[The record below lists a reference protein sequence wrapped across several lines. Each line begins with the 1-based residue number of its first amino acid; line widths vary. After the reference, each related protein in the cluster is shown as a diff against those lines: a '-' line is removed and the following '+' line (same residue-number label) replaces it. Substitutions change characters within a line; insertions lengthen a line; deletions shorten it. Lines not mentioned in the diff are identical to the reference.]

1 MPDILLK
8 DFDAAAWERVCLA
21 AAVRGC
27 PPEALAARAVLDAY
41 GTGEDAVLTD
51 RQDIATMRGIWNQ
64 GENQVFREAMEAFQ
78 RVDSGPL
85 YERRSEPRK
94 P

>member
-8 DFDAAAWERVCLA
+8 DFDAAAWERVCLVA
-21 AAVRGC
+21 AARGC
-27 PPEALAARAVLDAY
+27 APETLAAHAVLDAFGHGVDD
-41 GTGEDAVLTD
+41 GTRD
-51 RQDIATMRGIWNQ
+51 RQDIATLRGIWNQ

-85 YERRSEPRK
+85 YEPRGNRRK